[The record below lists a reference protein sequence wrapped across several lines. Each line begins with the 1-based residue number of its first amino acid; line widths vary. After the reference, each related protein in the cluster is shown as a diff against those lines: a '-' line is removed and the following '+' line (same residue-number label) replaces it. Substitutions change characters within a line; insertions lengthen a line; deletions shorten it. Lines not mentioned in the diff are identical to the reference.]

1 MDRYKCMQCGA
12 EKMIGSKTIKIIE
25 GKARIVESLCNCG
38 AYMDCQEEFKGYPGI
53 IRTDP
58 SLKN

>member
-1 MDRYKCMQCGA
+1 MQCGA